1 MLGIIGGMGP
11 AASDLFYE
19 MITEKTHAHS
29 DQENLDL
36 VLISRA
42 SMPDRTGAILSKDP
56 ARIEDVKGRLLS
68 LGAGNQHTAS
78 NAKNSQRNSN
88 DYSGSNSQFL

>member
-42 SMPDRTGAILSKDP
+42 SMPVRSCPKTRHGSRT
-56 ARIEDVKGRLLS
+56 
-68 LGAGNQHTAS
+68 
-78 NAKNSQRNSN
+78 
-88 DYSGSNSQFL
+88 